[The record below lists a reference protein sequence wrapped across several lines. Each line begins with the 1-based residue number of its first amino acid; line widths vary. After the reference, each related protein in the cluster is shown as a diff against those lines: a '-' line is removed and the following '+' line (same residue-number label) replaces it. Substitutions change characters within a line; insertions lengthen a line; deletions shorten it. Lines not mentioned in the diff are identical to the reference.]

1 MKHNIAPADGFANG
15 TRGVMVNAIYNN
27 GMSLPAGKPGEL
39 IKIDPPDY
47 VIMEVASENS
57 TTLVPCKRQ
66 STEIKY

>member
-1 MKHNIAPADGFANG
+1 
-15 TRGVMVNAIYNN
+15 MVNAIYKN
-27 GMSLPAGKPGEL
+27 GMSLPAGAPGEL